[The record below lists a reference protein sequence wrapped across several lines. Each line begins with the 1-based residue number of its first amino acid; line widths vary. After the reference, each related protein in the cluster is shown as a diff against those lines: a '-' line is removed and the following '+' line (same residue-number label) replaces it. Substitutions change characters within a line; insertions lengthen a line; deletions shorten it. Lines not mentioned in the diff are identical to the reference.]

1 MIISPLRRTA
11 LAAAAVAALSF
22 PAAARSDAAFAASLG
37 KPLAGLAT
45 MAELKTRPQI
55 IAVQAPAQGPGVP
68 QAEWRK
74 VTELIRLQGKRGEG
88 KGDIQALHRLA
99 GDPRGVHKIYS
110 AMVFLEEDYD
120 GEIVAYAAALKVIL
134 YVPVPGTDRLQASAW
149 TILLTMTG
157 KVTEAEFS
165 ESTGNRTIG
174 FTKTRTQKVSLADP
188 ALKARVDEIVTFF
201 TTN

>member
-1 MIISPLRRTA
+1 MINSPLRRVA
-11 LAAAAVAALSF
+11 LAAAAVSLLSF
-22 PAAARSDAAFAASLG
+22 PAAARSDADFAASLG
-37 KPLAGLAT
+37 TPPAGLAT
-45 MAELKTRPQI
+45 MAQIKTQTQI
-55 IAVQAPAQGPGVP
+55 IAVQAPAQGPTVP

-74 VTELIRLQGKRGEG
+74 MMESIRLQGRLGE
-88 KGDIQALHRLA
+88 KGDLQALHRLA
-99 GDPRGVHKIYS
+99 GDPKGVHKIYS

-134 YVPVPGTDRLQASAW
+134 YVPIAGTDRLQASAW

-157 KVTEAEFS
+157 KVTEAEFT

-188 ALKARVDEIVTFF
+188 ALKARLDEIGKFF